1 MTFQLTRRQNGDD
14 AVIPHQPLFRDSPF
28 PANQGAKPK
37 RTGLPVVVVAGY
49 ECDDT
54 VRSTAAT
61 ASLARS
67 RCFANSG
74 FIQLLSSGENHS
86 RRSEQAYGQ

>member
-14 AVIPHQPLFRDSPF
+14 AVFRDSPF
-28 PANQGAKPK
+28 PANQGRQTK
-37 RTGLPVVVVAGY
+37 RAGFPVVVVAGY
-49 ECDDT
+49 ACDDT

-61 ASLARS
+61 ASLTRF

-74 FIQLLSSGENHS
+74 FIQLLSSADNHS